1 MTREFPK
8 YKWWLKTWAWIRTPV
23 RRWEYRTG
31 DEKEYL
37 RHPRSW
43 WERKEEQGQAPK
55 RRKMRL
61 QNTTKAQG
69 RGVLRRKAT
78 DSSKRYGKIGI
89 LRDPAVSHRPQVR
102 SSHSLLPCETAASIP
117 SLVLKWKSHLW
128 EAFPDNSS

>member
-1 MTREFPK
+1 M
-8 YKWWLKTWAWIRTPV
+8 

-37 RHPRSW
+37 RHPRSL
-43 WERKEEQGQAPK
+43 WERMEEHGQAPK

-78 DSSKRYGKIGI
+78 ESSKRSSKIGV

-102 SSHSLLPCETAASIP
+102 ASHSLLPCGTAACIP
-117 SLVLKWKSHLW
+117 SLVLKQQSHL
-128 EAFPDNSS
+128 